1 MLKHKPNRIVL
12 KLKEFHGKPLKYS
25 TVFYSKWSLTG
36 GGNAMKWILI
46 APPWEAEAINIA

>member
-25 TVFYSKWSLTG
+25 TVFYSMWSLTG